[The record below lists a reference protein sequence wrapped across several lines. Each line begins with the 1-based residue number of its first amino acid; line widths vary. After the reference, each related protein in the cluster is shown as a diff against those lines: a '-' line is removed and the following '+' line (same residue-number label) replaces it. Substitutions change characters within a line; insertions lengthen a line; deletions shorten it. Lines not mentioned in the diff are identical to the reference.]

1 MNCAE
6 CDGFSCLFILFR
18 ARRDY
23 WETLKPASGR
33 PLCPSLSTPDSW
45 GVTKGDTEL
54 MQQKEATT
62 KEQLKQLFQRTKS
75 H

>member
-1 MNCAE
+1 MRFC
-6 CDGFSCLFILFR
+6 LFR
-18 ARRDY
+18 ARREY

-33 PLCPSLSTPDSW
+33 PLCPSLSTPDCW
-45 GVTKGDTEL
+45 GVTRGDTDL

-62 KEQLKQLFQRTKS
+62 KEQLKQLFDRTKS